1 MGLLQ
6 QIMGLGGLGQGGGQ
20 GQTQVDPA
28 QVDPQTG
35 SQVLHSALG
44 GTGFGGVTGLLE
56 HLAASGMGGQVRSW
70 LNPAAPNQPV
80 DPNQIKQAIGGG
92 ELENI
97 AGRLGVSPES
107 ALQFLSHH
115 LPNAAAQARGPTQ
128 H

>member
-1 MGLLQ
+1 
-6 QIMGLGGLGQGGGQ
+6 
-20 GQTQVDPA
+20 
-28 QVDPQTG
+28 
-35 SQVLHSALG
+35 
-44 GTGFGGVTGLLE
+44 
-56 HLAASGMGGQVRSW
+56 VRSW